1 MKNIRPDA
9 AEESEFCHFV
19 TTDTMTYPM
28 FHMTSSDSYMNDTEI
43 ISFIRDKYHLFC
55 QDTVGSE
62 ESEERSGSKKEEHM
76 SVCTRELDYGTEL
89 YEVRQSLTTDGR
101 TILTAW
107 MQTDDFQNA
116 ELEQKS
122 WSRQMILPR
131 EVSIHD
137 GKLIQRPIRELE
149 NYFTNI
155 ISYKNVPVSDD
166 VLLYGIEG
174 RTVDLEVKV
183 RAIPY
188 EAIYKNFEVWF
199 AMDQDQHIVI
209 RFDTDEG
216 LIRIER
222 KQDKEGKVYTQ
233 CRSCPVRE
241 SMDGNLTLR
250 IILDRYSYEIFIN
263 DGQYVLSSLFFYD
276 LSAKMISFRTVG
288 KAVADIVKRDI
299 RI

>member
-1 MKNIRPDA
+1 MTNIRPDA

-28 FHMTSSDSYMNDTEI
+28 FHMTSSDSYINDTEI

-76 SVCTRELDYGTEL
+76 SVCTREIDYGTEL

-101 TILTAW
+101 TILIAW

-149 NYFTNI
+149 YYFTNI
-155 ISYKNVPVSDD
+155 IV
-166 VLLYGIEG
+166 I
-174 RTVDLEVKV
+174 
-183 RAIPY
+183 I
-188 EAIYKNFEVWF
+188 I
-199 AMDQDQHIVI
+199 IVI
-209 RFDTDEG
+209 
-216 LIRIER
+216 
-222 KQDKEGKVYTQ
+222 
-233 CRSCPVRE
+233 
-241 SMDGNLTLR
+241 
-250 IILDRYSYEIFIN
+250 IIF
-263 DGQYVLSSLFFYD
+263 V
-276 LSAKMISFRTVG
+276 IS
-288 KAVADIVKRDI
+288 
-299 RI
+299 